1 MARHEVPEL
10 TDEQRRANLTR
21 AVEAR
26 RVRKA
31 ALDEVRRGTL
41 GVRAALDDPRLARC
55 KVFAWLRAIPGIG
68 TARAKQ
74 VMTRA
79 QVKPSRRV
87 AGLGIRQR
95 GRLVR
100 ILEDRGASGGES

>member
-1 MARHEVPEL
+1 MSRGNVPEL
-10 TDEQRRANLTR
+10 TDEQRRENLAR

-26 RVRKA
+26 RIRKQ
-31 ALDEVRRGTL
+31 ALDEVRRGAL
-41 GVRAALDDPRLARC
+41 GVRDALDDPRLSRC

-68 TARAKQ
+68 TARAQ
-74 VMTRA
+74 EIMTRA
-79 QVKPSRRV
+79 QVKPSRRM

-100 ILEDRGASGGES
+100 ILEARGKGGES